1 MTRILAVVFLPAV
14 VLGSVQLRS
23 QEQNQ
28 QQNSAAP
35 AKIELAPIHQ
45 ENRLGESV
53 SLQIQLKGATGNLQ
67 SRSIALQPTLKWS
80 SPPGKPPAIP

>member
-35 AKIELAPIHQ
+35 AKIELAPVHQ

-53 SLQIQLKGATGNLQ
+53 PLQIQLKDRNGEPAAAQ
-67 SRSIALQPTLKWS
+67 HSIAADVKVD